1 MEEKSWTPAELLQL
15 SGGYWSACALHAAV
29 ALDVVTPLAGRAL
42 TASEAADRLGVD
54 ARGVAMLLDAL
65 AAMALVY
72 KRGETFEATP
82 FAAKY
87 LAKSS
92 PDYLGYIIM
101 HHHYLMPGWSR
112 LDKAVRSGGP
122 VRESSSHGN
131 DEGERESFL
140 MGMFNLAMQS
150 APRVVPLIDLGRR
163 RRLLDLGGGPG
174 TWAIHFCMQ
183 NPALAAVVY
192 DLPAT
197 RRFAE
202 ETIVRFGLAERIG
215 FVAGDF
221 LDNEIPRGFDVV
233 WLSQILHAYGPDQC
247 AVILQKAVTALEP
260 GGVLLVQEFILNDDK
275 NGPLFPALFSLNML
289 VGTSAGQAYAEGELC
304 AMLAAAGLRD
314 VRRLALELPNGAGI
328 IAGTMP

>member
-1 MEEKSWTPAELLQL
+1 MDEKIWTPAELLQL
-15 SGGYWSACALHAAV
+15 SGGYWSVCALHAAV
-29 ALDVVTPLAGRAL
+29 ALDVVTPLAGEPL
-42 TASEAADRLGVD
+42 TAAEAADFLGAD
-54 ARGVAMLLDAL
+54 ARGIAMLLDAL

-72 KRGETFEATP
+72 KRDGRFEATP

-87 LAKSS
+87 LAKCS

-112 LDKAVRSGGP
+112 LDVAVRSGGP

-150 APRVVPLIDLGRR
+150 APRVAPLIDLSGRG
-163 RRLLDLGGGPG
+163 RLLDLGGGPG

-183 NPALAAVVY
+183 NPALEAVVY

-221 LDNEIPRGFDVV
+221 LDNGIPGGFDVV

-247 AVILQKAVTALEP
+247 EIILQKAIASLEP
-260 GGVLLVQEFILNDDK
+260 GGVLLVQEFILNDDRS
-275 NGPLFPALFSLNML
+275 GPLFPALFSLNML

-314 VRRLALELPNGAGI
+314 VRRLPLELPNGAGI